1 MTKAH
6 LICCIN
12 AAELAGFTH
21 YAASLRHLCEREY
34 PAPPQPLPDFAD
46 AVAPQKSGQTPG
58 GQQAATGS
66 TSSVFRSV
74 TGRDFGRSLA
84 WARRTPNRVADQIR
98 EHRQRVQAGTPY
110 AP

>member
-34 PAPPQPLPDFAD
+34 PAASAQAQPGHEPRRSSESA
-46 AVAPQKSGQTPG
+46 G
-58 GQQAATGS
+58 GP
-66 TSSVFRSV
+66 SSVFRSV

-98 EHRQRVQAGTPY
+98 EHRQRVLPANPH
-110 AP
+110 P